1 MVSNYNRMKAALIT
15 YWKSIAIVL
24 TTIALTSCL
33 PDPLDV
39 RDIPKAETQIVVS
52 SQLIPGE
59 SLVVFISKTIGAL
72 DASDNDDELDV
83 LNLIAVNDATVTIE
97 GSFGVET
104 LSFLGYGFYGGVDL
118 EFIEG
123 EEYRLVVRSESLGE
137 VEATTKAF
145 PAVSFESI
153 ELEKYF
159 NGFDDTLA
167 QVTYTLKD
175 PGVEN
180 NYIITV
186 QPISLDDP
194 PIYERVLNPDVYT
207 RLVSDEDFDGSEL
220 IGETFTTVWQDYE
233 KGDTVMV
240 TLANVS
246 EDYANFIQLRLD
258 NRVGLIEF
266 ASEPINYPS
275 NVVGGRGFFNLYKP
289 DIRFFVL
296 D

>member
-1 MVSNYNRMKAALIT
+1 
-15 YWKSIAIVL
+15 
-24 TTIALTSCL
+24 
-33 PDPLDV
+33 
-39 RDIPKAETQIVVS
+39 
-52 SQLIPGE
+52 
-59 SLVVFISKTIGAL
+59 
-72 DASDNDDELDV
+72 LDV

-137 VEATTKAF
+137 VEATTTAF

-186 QPISLDDP
+186 QPISLGDP

-246 EDYANFIQLRLD
+246 EDYANFLQLRLD

-275 NVVGGRGFFNLYKP
+275 NVVGGRGFFNLYQP
-289 DIRFFVL
+289 DVRFFVL